1 MGKIYNQ
8 KTIGLLQKAIDDNVA
23 TFERQEYGF
32 TKKVYIAGVR
42 IELLTDGNG
51 RRDSLFNIVNN
62 TIDNNYMAIWRT
74 FAPGHFLGRDFKKNT
89 LDAEGQCPYF
99 IVKATLNEV
108 PVRAIL
114 RELFEDDQKQK
125 MQYTDI
131 KKDDKFYTIIKM
143 CLDTLPEI
151 DEETGEEIHDG
162 CEWLPGKDK
171 VADIMHATE
180 LDAVPGLEMSK
191 KHQEVVD
198 GDDDI
203 SSAVFEAEMMSTYF

>member
-1 MGKIYNQ
+1 MAKIYNK
-8 KTIGLLQKAIDDNVA
+8 KTISLLQKAVDDNVA

-32 TKKVYIAGVR
+32 TKKVYMAGIR
-42 IELLTDGNG
+42 IELNTDGNG
-51 RRDSLFNIVNN
+51 RRVSMLNILNN

-74 FAPGHFLGRDFKKNT
+74 FAPGHFLSRDFKKNT
-89 LDAEGQCPYF
+89 LDADGQCPYF

-114 RELFEDDQKQK
+114 RELFEDDQKQR

-143 CLDTLPEI
+143 CLDTPPEI
-151 DEETGEEIHDG
+151 DKETGEEIYDE
-162 CEWLPGKDK
+162 CEWSSGKNK

-180 LDAVPGLEMSK
+180 LDAVPGLEISK
-191 KHQEVVD
+191 KHQESVESVD
-198 GDDDI
+198 DM